1 MSITLTGR
9 FVTVARAQQLL
20 RIPSKSYMSML
31 LHSGALEYT
40 RVASGLSESHSYH
53 VELVTCHLNPE
64 DRHVSR
70 RKRKVQMPAWAGGD
84 RMSDATPRPW
94 QHSEHR

>member
-20 RIPSKSYMSML
+20 RIPSKSYMSTL

-53 VELVTCHLNPE
+53 VELVTCHLNK
-64 DRHVSR
+64 DRHVSVA
-70 RKRKVQMPAWAGGD
+70 KGKYKCPHGLEVIA
-84 RMSDATPRPW
+84 
-94 QHSEHR
+94 